1 MIKIIKRLTYEVML
15 TIVLKA
21 FCISE
26 FIIIYLLI
34 IMSLCGEL

>member
-1 MIKIIKRLTYEVML
+1 MIKIIKRLTYESML

-26 FIIIYLLI
+26 FIIIFLLI

>member
-1 MIKIIKRLTYEVML
+1 MIKIIKRLTYEGML

-26 FIIIYLLI
+26 FLTIYLLI